1 MIWLMSLYFV
11 IGMLLVTTS
20 YVVLE
25 DKERELTPEIIFPF
39 CFFSALWPLALI
51 VLAIVGIGML
61 LQEGL
66 NFGVRKKLEWIEK
79 HDKKISE

>member
-1 MIWLMSLYFV
+1 MSLYFV